1 MLTRKATPSPSFL
14 KSFFNQDN
22 VYAASLEYG
31 KRNELKA
38 KTKYLS
44 MHNSVHLHKCWLVVN
59 SEFSFLGAS
68 RDCKLCDNGKY
79 GIVDIKCPY
88 SARNYTIAEACNL
101 MTDFYVEKSAD
112 GHPL

>member
-1 MLTRKATPSPSFL
+1 
-14 KSFFNQDN
+14 
-22 VYAASLEYG
+22 
-31 KRNELKA
+31 
-38 KTKYLS
+38 

-112 GHPL
+112 GSFSLKRITCITRKYKGNY